1 MNKVVNYGLGKSN
14 IDAIVSVFSK
24 NIKISTAI
32 LFGSRA
38 KGNFSQGSDVDI
50 ALKGNGLNLDDL
62 LNASLEIDDLLLPY
76 KFDLIIFER
85 IKEQALIEH
94 INRVGIKLYE
104 REIKT

>member
-24 NIKISTAI
+24 NIKISSAI

-85 IKEQALIEH
+85 IKEQTLIEH

>member
-24 NIKISTAI
+24 NIKISAAI

-85 IKEQALIEH
+85 IKEQTLIEH